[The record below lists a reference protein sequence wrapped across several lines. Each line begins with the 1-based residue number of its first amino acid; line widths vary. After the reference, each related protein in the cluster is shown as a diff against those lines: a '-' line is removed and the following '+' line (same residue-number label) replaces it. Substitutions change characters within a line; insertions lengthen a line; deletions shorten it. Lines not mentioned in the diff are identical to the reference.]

1 MECEGVR
8 GNKKGEREREQLLAP
23 FAANPRLDV
32 RPSAASPTPS
42 HTPTH
47 PCIDA
52 GQIVPTSTA
61 EGELCINGMSFSRR
75 DSRWANSALVVE
87 ARPEDWA
94 HLVPRHGPL
103 AGMAL
108 QQEVRPNG

>member
-1 MECEGVR
+1 M
-8 GNKKGEREREQLLAP
+8 
-23 FAANPRLDV
+23 
-32 RPSAASPTPS
+32 
-42 HTPTH
+42 
-47 PCIDA
+47 
-52 GQIVPTSTA
+52 PTSTA